1 MGVMEQAVQ
10 EQKKHMQKVDL
21 DKMADLQ
28 DEMLDMKFESEYM
41 NEMMNR
47 NYEVDIDEDE
57 LDDEL
62 MEFERELAQE
72 KKRAMNTGQKQ
83 TVPAGKN
90 NQQTSY
96 KNQDI
101 EAMLRDM

>member
-1 MGVMEQAVQ
+1 
-10 EQKKHMQKVDL
+10 
-21 DKMADLQ
+21 
-28 DEMLDMKFESEYM
+28 
-41 NEMMNR
+41 MMNR
-47 NYEVDIDEDE
+47 NYEVDVDEDE

-72 KKRAMNTGQKQ
+72 KKRTTNVVAGQKQ
-83 TVPAGKN
+83 NVPANTNKN
-90 NQQTSY
+90 TY